1 MASGTERIFRYR
13 CPSCNH
19 LNYSKCARCGM
30 IYKLGPQNAPGEK
43 RVQQRIKF
51 GERQWERVKARARM
65 SGMAPTELVRLAV
78 EDMLFMTPH
87 RMLSSD

>member
-1 MASGTERIFRYR
+1 
-13 CPSCNH
+13 
-19 LNYSKCARCGM
+19 
-30 IYKLGPQNAPGEK
+30 
-43 RVQQRIKF
+43 
-51 GERQWERVKARARM
+51 M